1 MSKNSTR
8 CSTRFF
14 AIAGLCLTL
23 VAGCGTTDTGGGGG
37 GGGGGQDGGTGGGKD
52 GGGTVGCSPTCDRGF
67 VCQGSTCVLDPTGRW
82 VIRVTTGTVAMR
94 KSSGDTWDVFGG
106 APDPKVC
113 LTLSGSR
120 TCTPV
125 VDDSFA
131 PTWNTDF
138 PAVTATA
145 LQVGIPVEYIDYDG
159 ASSDD
164 PICTGNVPVTTT
176 SFSQGSW
183 TLSCSGALGQVNAR
197 LTPQ

>member
-8 CSTRFF
+8 SSTRIF
-14 AIAGLCLTL
+14 AIAGLCVSLI
-23 VAGCGTTDTGGGGG
+23 VGCGTTDTGGGGG

-94 KSSGDTWDVFGG
+94 KSSGDTWDAFGG

-120 TCTPV
+120 TCTPAIP
-125 VDDSFA
+125 DSFA
-131 PTWNTDF
+131 PTWNTDY

-145 LQVGIPVEYIDYDG
+145 LQVGIPVEYIDEDL
-159 ASSDD
+159 SSDD